1 MHIGRKEFLKVLG
14 AGALAAGMAGCGGNT
29 GKSSDSGAQTSAGE
43 GAALP
48 RRREPVKTS
57 GPVMSVVTGKDTDA
71 ITRRAIQEL
80 GGMGVFVSRGDKV
93 MIKPNIGWDR
103 VPEQAATTNP
113 AVVAALVALCLE
125 AGAAKVTV
133 LDNTIN
139 DPRRCY
145 VRSGIKEAAEK
156 AGAECPY
163 LEDYNFKQ
171 IEVGGELIKQWPVY
185 QPAMEVDKIINVPI
199 AKHHSLSRLTIGMKN
214 FYGLMGGRRNQLHQD
229 VNLSIVEMTAFF
241 APTLTVVDAVRILT
255 GNGPSGGSLSD
266 VKQTDTVI
274 ASVDP
279 VAADS
284 RAAGLFGIDPAEIR
298 YLALGQERGLG
309 SISPEAS
316 LVREVAL

>member
-1 MHIGRKEFLKVLG
+1 MQIGRKEFLKVLG
-14 AGALAAGMAGCGGNT
+14 AGALAAGLTGCGGGAKT
-29 GKSSDSGAQTSAGE
+29 EGSGGGTSGD
-43 GAALP
+43 AAVQ
-48 RRREPVKTS
+48 RRREPVKTG
-57 GPVMSVVTGKDTDA
+57 GPVLSVATGADPEA

-80 GGMGVFVSRGDKV
+80 GGMGLFVSRGDKV

-113 AVVAALVALCLE
+113 FVVATLVTLCLE
-125 AGAAKVTV
+125 AGAAKVYV

-156 AGAECPY
+156 AGAECPFV
-163 LEDYNFKQ
+163 EDFNFKKA
-171 IEVGGELIKQWPVY
+171 EVGGELIKQWPVY
-185 QPAMEVDKIINVPI
+185 QPALEVDKIINAPI
-199 AKHHSLSRLTIGMKN
+199 AKHHSLSRLTVGMKN

-229 VNLSIVEMTAFF
+229 VHLSIAEMTRFF

-255 GNGPSGGSLSD
+255 ANGPSGGSLTD

-274 ASVDP
+274 ASLDP

-298 YLALGQERGLG
+298 YLTLGQQMGLG
-309 SISPEAS
+309 SISPDAS
-316 LVREVAL
+316 LVREVSL